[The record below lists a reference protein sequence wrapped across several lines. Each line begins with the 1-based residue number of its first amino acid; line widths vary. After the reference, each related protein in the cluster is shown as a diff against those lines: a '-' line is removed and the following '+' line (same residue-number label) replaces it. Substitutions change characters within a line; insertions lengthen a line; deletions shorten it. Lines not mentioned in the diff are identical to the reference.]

1 MSEELREELKQKGLR
16 VTPQRVVIYE
26 AVVNL
31 KNHPT
36 AENIIDYIK
45 KNQTRFSA
53 ISFNKNVS
61 RSIESPLV
69 SLLAITSSLCA
80 IAV

>member
-45 KNQTRFSA
+45 KFIQIF
-53 ISFNKNVS
+53 
-61 RSIESPLV
+61 L
-69 SLLAITSSLCA
+69 
-80 IAV
+80 